1 MDRHSARSRRRAE
14 NAVNRTPGFIAGSSA
29 EGSMR
34 MSERLV
40 MIIRAFV
47 GITCGVLLLDTL
59 STVNRKSC
67 PTYDGRV
74 VPGRLR

>member
-1 MDRHSARSRRRAE
+1 
-14 NAVNRTPGFIAGSSA
+14 
-29 EGSMR
+29 MR